1 MSVRSLT
8 SAIGLRRLLALPR
21 FGAAAASDSHA
32 AGRLKPTRLV
42 VAVSAVLIV
51 AIGVAV
57 AMLLSDL
64 RRDEIV
70 KSKRDIEN
78 LTLLLADQIDR
89 SFQSIGLVQDGLIDR
104 IKSRGVASTA
114 DLERQMSG
122 YDTYERL
129 KEQISALP
137 FIDAIVLSGVDGRLI
152 NFSRSWP
159 IPPIHNADPARGRIF
174 KSSNLTSFVGDAVR
188 SPANG
193 EWVLPLSRKIAG
205 ENGTFLGAV
214 LGVMRLQYFERLF
227 ETVARGDDRS
237 ISLFARDGVLVAR
250 YPRDDAMRGKSFA
263 HRAVF
268 TKLLSRGQHG
278 TVEQTSVTSN
288 KILLISGRNLPNH
301 PLAVVITRRLDDV
314 LVGWRYA
321 ALYVGGAAFVI
332 ALMIGGA
339 AFLVIRQ
346 ITRSMRAEHD
356 RLDAALNNMS
366 QGLSMFDASARLA
379 VCNGRYI
386 EMFNMPHDRVK
397 PGVSLQEL
405 VRIRIASG
413 TFTKDA
419 IADPEDFVCDLQT
432 QARTGVR
439 TNFTHELTDGRVI
452 AVVNYPLP
460 DGGWVAT
467 HDDITEARRRE
478 ESFRLLFD
486 RSPVPMWVFD
496 QENLRF
502 LAVNDAAIALYGYT
516 REQFMAM
523 TVEQLRRPDERDR
536 FRRFLHSLPDS
547 QLGENIGQ
555 HVASDGT
562 ILDVSFY
569 SQTLTY
575 SGHKARLTAVYD
587 ITKAK
592 RAEEKLRRAEKF
604 LDTIVENV
612 PVPIVVKEV
621 SAETKDASECRYT
634 LVNRAFEELFGVS
647 RKAIIGKTVVELYPK
662 ERADFIIA
670 ENNEALRSQQPI
682 VLSDHAVHTPGNGVR
697 IATAKSV
704 AIRDDLD
711 NPQYLV
717 TVLQDV
723 TDRKRAEQRVAR
735 MAHYDDLTDLPNR
748 ATFNDAMEA
757 ALEAAATTG
766 RPFAVL
772 SLDLDGFKE
781 ANDTYG
787 HAIGD
792 ALLCEV
798 GRRLQ
803 VAGGGAFVA
812 RLGGDEFAFIDSTA
826 GQPEAAAM
834 LADDVLQAL
843 REDITI
849 EGRVI
854 PVGATIGGAIYPMDG
869 KDAKSLMANAD
880 VALYRAKADARG
892 ALLLY
897 DAEMGEALRE
907 RRALQDDLR
916 AAVRRDEL
924 LLYYQ
929 PQKKMSGKTVGFEAL
944 LRWQNAKRGMVMPG
958 AFIPVAEETGLI
970 APIGEW
976 VLREACREAASW
988 PEPLTIAVNI
998 SPVQFRH
1005 DDLPGRVHTILLET
1019 GLAPSRLELEITEG
1033 VLIEDYSHAMA
1044 VLTRLKALGVQIA
1057 LDDFGTGYSSLSYLH
1072 AFPFDKIKIDRA
1084 FVGDLDRNQHS
1095 IAIVRAVI
1103 DLGHSLNIPI
1113 LAEGVENAEQ
1123 HALLFR
1129 KGCDEVQGYFT
1140 GRPRPIQDYAGLVG
1154 RGVAAPT
1161 GQALAG

>member
-8 SAIGLRRLLALPR
+8 SASWLARLTASRRS
-21 FGAAAASDSHA
+21 GAAATPDSRLAWQSQPVHLVIAASA
-32 AGRLKPTRLV
+32 FLIVVIV
-42 VAVSAVLIV
+42 VAVS
-51 AIGVAV
+51 
-57 AMLLSDL
+57 MLLSDL
-64 RRDEIV
+64 RRDEIA
-70 KSKRDIEN
+70 KSERDIES
-78 LTLLLADQIDR
+78 LALLLADQIDR
-89 SFQSIGLVQDGLIDR
+89 SFQSIALIQDGLTDR
-104 IKSRGVASTA
+104 IQSRGVASTA
-114 DLERQMSG
+114 DLVRQMSG

-129 KEQISALP
+129 RDQIKALP
-137 FIDAIVLSGVDGRLI
+137 FIDAIVLTGVDGRLI

-159 IPPIHNADPARGRIF
+159 VAPIHNANPARDRVF
-174 KSSNLTSFVGDAVR
+174 KNSNVTSFVGDAVR

-193 EWVLPLSRKIAG
+193 EWVLPLSRKISG
-205 ENGTFLGAV
+205 PNGVFLGAV

-227 ETVARGDDRS
+227 ETVAREGDRS
-237 ISLFARDGVLVAR
+237 ISLFTSDGVLVAR
-250 YPRDDAMRGKSFA
+250 YPRDDALRGKSFA
-263 HRAVF
+263 RRAVF
-268 TKLLSRGQHG
+268 TKLLSRGQYG
-278 TVEQTSVTSN
+278 TVEQSSVTSG
-288 KILLISGRNLPNH
+288 KELLISGRNLPNH
-301 PLAVVITRRLDDV
+301 PLAVVITRRLDDA
-314 LVGWRYA
+314 LANWRYA
-321 ALYVGGAAFVI
+321 ALYVGAAAFII

-346 ITRSMRAEHD
+346 IARSMRAEHN

-366 QGLSMFDASARLA
+366 QGLSMFDASARLV

-386 EMFNMPHDRVK
+386 EMFSMPHDRVR

-413 TFTKDA
+413 TFTKGA

-432 QARTGVR
+432 QAKTGVR

-467 HDDITEARRRE
+467 HDDITDARRRE

-496 QENLRF
+496 QGDLRF
-502 LAVNDAAIALYGYT
+502 LAVNDAAIALYGYA
-516 REQFMAM
+516 REQFMSM
-523 TVEQLRRPDERDR
+523 TVEQLRRPEERDR

-547 QLGENIGQ
+547 QLGESIGQ
-555 HVASDGT
+555 HVAADGT

-569 SQTLTY
+569 SRTLTY
-575 SGHKARLTAVYD
+575 SGHKARLTAIYD

-592 RAEEKLRRAEKF
+592 RAEQKLRRAEKF
-604 LDTIVENV
+604 LDAVIENIPV
-612 PVPIVVKEV
+612 PVMVKDV
-621 SAETKDASECRYT
+621 SGAVKDAGECRYT
-634 LVNRAFEELFGVS
+634 LVNRAFEELFGAS
-647 RKAIIGKTVVELYPK
+647 RASIIGKTVAELYPK

-670 ENNEALRSQQPI
+670 ENNEALRSQHPI
-682 VLSDHAVHTPGNGVR
+682 VLSDHAVHTPSNGIR

-704 AIRDDLD
+704 AIRDDND
-711 NPQYLV
+711 RPQYLV

-735 MAHYDDLTDLPNR
+735 MAHHDDLTDLPNR

-757 ALEAAATTG
+757 ALEAADKTG
-766 RPFAVL
+766 QPFVVL

-792 ALLCEV
+792 TLLCEV
-798 GRRLQ
+798 ARRLQ

-812 RLGGDEFAFIDSTA
+812 RLGGDEFAFIDSSA
-826 GQPEAAAM
+826 GQPEAAAV
-834 LADDVLQAL
+834 LADQVLQAL
-843 REDITI
+843 REDVMI

-854 PVGATIGGAIYPMDG
+854 PVGATIGGAIYPTNG

-880 VALYRAKADARG
+880 VALYRAKAEARG
-892 ALLLY
+892 TLLFY
-897 DAEMGEALRE
+897 DAEMGEVLRE

-916 AAVRRDEL
+916 TAIQRDEL

-929 PQKKMSGKTVGFEAL
+929 PQKKMSGETVGFEAL
-944 LRWQNAKRGMVMPG
+944 LRWQNAKRGLVMPG
-958 AFIPVAEETGLI
+958 DFIPVAEETGLI
-970 APIGEW
+970 VPIGQW
-976 VLREACREAASW
+976 ALREACREAASW
-988 PEPLTIAVNI
+988 PEPLTIAVNT

-1005 DDLPGRVHTILLET
+1005 GDLPGQVHAILLET
-1019 GLAPSRLELEITEG
+1019 GLAPGRLELEITEG

-1084 FVGDLDRNQHS
+1084 FIGDLDRNQHS
-1095 IAIVRAVI
+1095 VAIVRAVI
-1103 DLGHSLNIPI
+1103 DLGHSLDIPI

-1140 GRPRPIQDYAGLVG
+1140 GRPRPIADYAGPVG
-1154 RGVAAPT
+1154 RDAVVPAS
-1161 GQALAG
+1161 QALAG